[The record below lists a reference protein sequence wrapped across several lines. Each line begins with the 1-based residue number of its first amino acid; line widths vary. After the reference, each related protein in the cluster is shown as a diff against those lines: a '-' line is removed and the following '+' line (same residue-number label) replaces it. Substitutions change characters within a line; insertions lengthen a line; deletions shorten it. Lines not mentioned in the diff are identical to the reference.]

1 MPKLRK
7 TESEQKNVL
16 LIGTIRKYLSMR
28 GVTVS
33 DLAITTRLGESTMY
47 RRMRV
52 PEELTLGELRAIM
65 RKLQIPVDEIKT
77 VI

>member
-7 TESEQKNVL
+7 TESEQKNTL

-28 GVTVS
+28 GATVE
-33 DLAITTRLGESTMY
+33 DLATSARVGETTMY
-47 RRMRV
+47 RRMRA
-52 PEELTLGELRAIM
+52 PDSLTIGELRAIVH
-65 RKLQIPVDEIKT
+65 KLQIPADELKT

>member
-1 MPKLRK
+1 
-7 TESEQKNVL
+7 
-16 LIGTIRKYLSMR
+16 MR